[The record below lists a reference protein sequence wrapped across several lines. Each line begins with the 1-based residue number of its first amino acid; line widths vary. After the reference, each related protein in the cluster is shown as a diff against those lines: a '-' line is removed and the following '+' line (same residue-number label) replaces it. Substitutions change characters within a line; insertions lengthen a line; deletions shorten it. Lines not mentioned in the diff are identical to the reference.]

1 MPKLYMVQANDGTSA
16 LVATPQASGSLV
28 HWVDAGPT
36 LGRILKYSG
45 FVTTPVAYFVDDG
58 PSLGEER
65 TAT

>member
-1 MPKLYMVQANDGTSA
+1 MPKLYMVEAADGTYA
-16 LVATPQASGSLV
+16 TVATPQASGSLV

-36 LGRILKYSG
+36 LGRIRKYSG
-45 FVTTPVAYFVDDG
+45 FVTAPVAYFVDDG

>member
-1 MPKLYMVQANDGTSA
+1 MPKLYMVEAADGTYA
-16 LVATPQASGSLV
+16 TVATPQASGNLV

-36 LGRILKYSG
+36 LGRIRKYSG